1 MFDDSPLSGLAPTF
15 RNFFSSIQSI
25 AVIFNLVGG
34 FAIVLKS
41 IYLLVPEMDKHKLYS
56 VQYTISAAVFSLCRG
71 FSTWMGDRQARTW
84 ALNTNSID
92 WEIIFEKYM

>member
-25 AVIFNLVGG
+25 AVIFNLASG

-56 VQYTISAAVFSLCRG
+56 IQFPLQFSACAAALALGWGTVKRG
-71 FSTWMGDRQARTW
+71 PAW